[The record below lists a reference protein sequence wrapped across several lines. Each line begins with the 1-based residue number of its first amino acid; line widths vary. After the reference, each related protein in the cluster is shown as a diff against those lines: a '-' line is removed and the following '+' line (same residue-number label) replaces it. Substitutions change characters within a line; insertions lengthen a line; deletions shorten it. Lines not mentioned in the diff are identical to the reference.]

1 MNFKNV
7 VRILLGM
14 LAVSAFAANGIMKG
28 DGSTAKPFQIEDY
41 EDLKSIGKN
50 AYLYSSNYILTKD
63 IDASASEHEYC
74 NGHVCNSFIAIGQV
88 QNSTVIIPFSG
99 SIDGQDH
106 VIKNLRIWLPCLH
119 YVGFIAQLDGS
130 LSNLKFE
137 HLRVYGGYDTDYA
150 PHSDYVGGVVGLSK
164 GQITNVHVMDGHV
177 EGLRYVG
184 GIVGKLE
191 NDTSFVQKSSFKG
204 VVRGRRNV
212 GGLIGTLEGHVQES
226 FADVEIF
233 VGINNESKNV
243 GGLVGESNS
252 RVHPSITKS
261 YAMGIIVPEVEK
273 AASNIGGL
281 VGLNENGF
289 VELSYASVDIMSFNQ
304 GYFSEC
310 IGGLVGLNKA
320 KISEAYATGNVLG
333 YGTVGG
339 LVGENSRGGQIEYS
353 YAMGSV
359 KVLRNECLYAG
370 SFAGGNWGSIY
381 GSYSV
386 GKIEIP
392 NDRDSVYLHVS
403 GFSEGDSVSS
413 CYWNVDFAGI
423 DTSEVG
429 IGLSDAAMKH
439 LSSFAGWE
447 EMSKCNFKL

>member
-1 MNFKNV
+1 MRLIFAT
-7 VRILLGM
+7 
-14 LAVSAFAANGIMKG
+14 AVALFAVQAFAANGIMKG
-28 DGSTAKPFQIEDY
+28 DGSAAKPFQIEDY

-88 QNSTVIIPFSG
+88 QNSTAVIPFSG

-119 YVGFIAQLDGS
+119 YVGFIAQLEGS

-212 GGLIGTLEGHVQES
+212 GGLIGTLEGHV
-226 FADVEIF
+226 
-233 VGINNESKNV
+233 
-243 GGLVGESNS
+243 
-252 RVHPSITKS
+252 
-261 YAMGIIVPEVEK
+261 
-273 AASNIGGL
+273 
-281 VGLNENGF
+281 
-289 VELSYASVDIMSFNQ
+289 
-304 GYFSEC
+304 
-310 IGGLVGLNKA
+310 
-320 KISEAYATGNVLG
+320 
-333 YGTVGG
+333 
-339 LVGENSRGGQIEYS
+339 
-353 YAMGSV
+353 
-359 KVLRNECLYAG
+359 
-370 SFAGGNWGSIY
+370 
-381 GSYSV
+381 
-386 GKIEIP
+386 
-392 NDRDSVYLHVS
+392 
-403 GFSEGDSVSS
+403 
-413 CYWNVDFAGI
+413 
-423 DTSEVG
+423 
-429 IGLSDAAMKH
+429 
-439 LSSFAGWE
+439 
-447 EMSKCNFKL
+447 